1 MRDVETI
8 VVGGGPA
15 GSSCARELA
24 RNGRE
29 CLILERQRLPKFKLC
44 AGWITPKVLRDLE
57 IGADDYPHGIAELKA
72 MRVCVGLT
80 RWSFTIPTK
89 QYSVRRIEFDN
100 WLLRRCGAEVV
111 RHSVRSIVRD
121 GGRYVIDGAFRC
133 EYLVGAGGTS
143 CPVRRAFFEEDR
155 GRLIVT
161 QEIEYETTV
170 RDALCTLFYPF
181 AGFAGYGWC
190 VPKADGVNI
199 GYGGVASQ
207 FRRNVKSYW
216 GTFVRALIERG
227 LIGAEPPEPSSHPYR
242 IGDRRKAVRCANAFI
257 AGDAAGLA
265 TLDMGEGIGPAVE
278 SGLLAAR
285 EILGLDRYSID
296 RIAQYTLDGLA
307 GKLVRGFIG
316 SCSAAC
322 GSAGLRSGE

>member
-29 CLILERQRLPKFKLC
+29 CLILERQELPKFKLC
-44 AGWITPKVLRDLE
+44 AGWVTPKVLRDLE
-57 IGADDYPHGIAELKA
+57 IGVDAYPHGLVELKA
-72 MRVCVGLT
+72 MRVCFGLT
-80 RWSFTIPTK
+80 PLSFTVPAK
-89 QYSVRRIEFDN
+89 QYSIRRVEFDN
-100 WLLRRCGAEVV
+100 WLLSRCGAEVV
-111 RHSVRSIVRD
+111 RHSVRAIVRD

-133 EYLVGAGGTS
+133 EYLVGAGGTN
-143 CPVRRAFFEEDR
+143 CPVRRAFFDEDR

-161 QEIEYETTV
+161 QEIEYAAEV
-170 RDALCTLFYPF
+170 RDPVCTLFYPF
-181 AGFAGYGWC
+181 EGLAGYGWY
-190 VPKADGVNI
+190 VPKADGINI

-216 GTFVRALIERG
+216 GAFVRALLKRG
-227 LIGAEPPEPSSHPYR
+227 LIDAEPPAPSSHPYR
-242 IGDRRKAVRCANAFI
+242 TGDRSKAVRRANAFI

-285 EILGLDRYSID
+285 EILGLDRYSLD
-296 RIAQYTLDGLA
+296 RLAKHTLDGLP
-307 GKLVRGFIG
+307 GKLMGGFV
-316 SCSAAC
+316 ARA
-322 GSAGLRSGE
+322 